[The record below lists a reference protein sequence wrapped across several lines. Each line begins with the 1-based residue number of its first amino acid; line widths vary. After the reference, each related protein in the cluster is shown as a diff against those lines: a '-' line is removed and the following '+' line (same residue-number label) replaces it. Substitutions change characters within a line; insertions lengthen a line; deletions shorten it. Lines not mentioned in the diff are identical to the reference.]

1 MDDSEKEEKNLNKFD
16 KSDKSAF
23 DYELEES
30 IKQLISLKLLMAKPN
45 IVDENGKEISISQC
59 KIETEDIKRLVDKV
73 DPEMIEAGKVNPEAL
88 VNHFSVPLITPTGGR
103 IDLAVENQEVGIQA
117 EMETIEGKEESIFL
131 LQDKVDEMIPYGLEN
146 TVNMEEYNRI
156 FKPKNV
162 TELSQALTKNGKLI
176 PESKSEAVQM
186 ATKEGLGYG
195 KEKEYDKA
203 LLKIK
208 EPEIEE
214 DEEEKTEEVDSIPE
228 EYRDE
233 ITKICEEK
241 GLRKSQLKQVLIVPA
256 SSVVEHGDNTGVRAD
271 GGNVIMFRFKD
282 ASLVDK
288 VVTYQNG
295 KALSNTS
302 NDERYSQLMETYHGK
317 EAKNLENEKDS
328 KIYYTDL
335 DGNTYS
341 EDIVRTPNDLTEI
354 EKEEF
359 KKQWEEL
366 ERESDEVLNA
376 DIPAEEKGEEYQ
388 AINDRKIE
396 LGEKYNVPINI
407 IETQIIEDKE
417 ETQEKTQETNKEDD
431 EDDRY
436 NHYPEYG
443 ERRGPFDVNK
453 WTNY

>member
-131 LQDKVDEMIPYGLEN
+131 LQDKVDEMIPDGLEN
-146 TVNMEEYNRI
+146 TVNIEEYNRI

-208 EPEIEE
+208 KSILFLKNIEMKLLKYVKKK
-214 DEEEKTEEVDSIPE
+214 DLEK
-228 EYRDE
+228 
-233 ITKICEEK
+233 
-241 GLRKSQLKQVLIVPA
+241 
-256 SSVVEHGDNTGVRAD
+256 
-271 GGNVIMFRFKD
+271 
-282 ASLVDK
+282 
-288 VVTYQNG
+288 
-295 KALSNTS
+295 
-302 NDERYSQLMETYHGK
+302 
-317 EAKNLENEKDS
+317 
-328 KIYYTDL
+328 
-335 DGNTYS
+335 
-341 EDIVRTPNDLTEI
+341 
-354 EKEEF
+354 
-359 KKQWEEL
+359 
-366 ERESDEVLNA
+366 
-376 DIPAEEKGEEYQ
+376 
-388 AINDRKIE
+388 
-396 LGEKYNVPINI
+396 
-407 IETQIIEDKE
+407 
-417 ETQEKTQETNKEDD
+417 
-431 EDDRY
+431 
-436 NHYPEYG
+436 
-443 ERRGPFDVNK
+443 VN
-453 WTNY
+453 